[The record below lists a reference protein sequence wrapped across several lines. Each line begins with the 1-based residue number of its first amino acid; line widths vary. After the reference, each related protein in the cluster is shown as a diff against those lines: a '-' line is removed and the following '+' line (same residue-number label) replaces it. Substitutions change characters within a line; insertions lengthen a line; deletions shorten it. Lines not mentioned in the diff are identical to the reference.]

1 MHAPLRHR
9 VILSCLV
16 AMAFLLVTAVVLR
29 AAVPDDSQALAARV
43 ADYFSPLHA
52 ADVAVVTCNMGQFDR
67 TRVYPMRVFAFNDSN
82 LPDGGAFAIAGDEK
96 ARHEVRLGA
105 RMRAK
110 FPKMSSHSIAAT
122 AAFRA
127 FAWIDASVQVHDD
140 GFVPWLIAR
149 LGDADAAFF
158 YHPSRATVQ
167 DELDYCIGAL
177 EASDHPMTAT
187 SANTQRYVHSR
198 YAREPIRAQ
207 MASYARAGFNAS
219 AFPLL
224 AAGVFIRRNSPR
236 VNAAF
241 DRWLLE
247 TVRWSV
253 QDQLSLGFVL
263 WSSGIRVKLLP
274 HAALI
279 HGPHHTI
286 EVH

>member
-9 VILSCLV
+9 VILSCLA

-29 AAVPDDSQALAARV
+29 VAIPDDSQALAARM
-43 ADYFSPLHA
+43 ANYFSPLHA
-52 ADVAVVTCNMGQFDR
+52 ADVAVVTCNMVRFDR
-67 TRVYPMRVFAFNDSN
+67 ARVYPMRVFAFNDSN
-82 LPDGGAFAIAGDEK
+82 LPDGGAFAGDK
-96 ARHEVRLGA
+96 TGRREVRLGA

-127 FAWIDASVQVHDD
+127 YAWIDASVQVHDD
-140 GFVPWLIAR
+140 GFVPWLLGL

-158 YHPSRATVQ
+158 QHPSRATVQ

-187 SANTQRYVHSR
+187 SANTQSYVQSR

-253 QDQLSLGFVL
+253 QDQLGLGFVI

-274 HAALI
+274 HASLI

>member
-1 MHAPLRHR
+1 M
-9 VILSCLV
+9 
-16 AMAFLLVTAVVLR
+16 
-29 AAVPDDSQALAARV
+29 
-43 ADYFSPLHA
+43 
-52 ADVAVVTCNMGQFDR
+52 
-67 TRVYPMRVFAFNDSN
+67 
-82 LPDGGAFAIAGDEK
+82 
-96 ARHEVRLGA
+96 GA

-127 FAWIDASVQVHDD
+127 YAWIDASVEVHDD
-140 GFVPWLIAR
+140 GFVPWLLSH

-158 YHPSRATVQ
+158 RHPSRATVQ

-177 EASDHPMTAT
+177 EASDHAMTAT
-187 SANTQRYVHSR
+187 SANTQRYVQSR

-274 HAALI
+274 REVLI

-286 EVH
+286 EV